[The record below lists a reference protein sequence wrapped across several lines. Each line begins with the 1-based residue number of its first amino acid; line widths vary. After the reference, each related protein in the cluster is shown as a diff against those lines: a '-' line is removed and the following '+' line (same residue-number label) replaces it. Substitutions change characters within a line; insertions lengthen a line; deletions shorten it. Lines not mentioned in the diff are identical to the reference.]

1 MGLDRLR
8 ESAQESGVKGL
19 WERELSAEVQ
29 TMFEKIQEAL
39 GKSKETDA
47 LRSS

>member
-8 ESAQESGVKGL
+8 ESAPESGVKRL
-19 WERELSAEVQ
+19 WERELSAEVKEAW
-29 TMFEKIQEAL
+29 EKAREVL
-39 GKSKETDA
+39 GKGRETDA

>member
-8 ESAQESGVKGL
+8 ESAPENGVKRL

-29 TMFEKIQEAL
+29 TVFEKIQEAL
-39 GKSKETDA
+39 GKRKEEE
-47 LRSS
+47 LKNG